1 MNESEMLGGDDEP
14 IPRQGRYIYRRRK
27 RINTESSDE
36 VIAIKTEDEKDG
48 DEEDAWKQQPM
59 KKRSFDTIKKL
70 KINKIFLMGR
80 RVTRSNPKNTRWYR
94 GGERERER
102 CERCTRRQDEEDAKM
117 KQQRQSISD
126 DDDDYYNNN
135 ENLLLR

>member
-36 VIAIKTEDEKDG
+36 VIAIKKEDEKDG

-59 KKRSFDTIKKL
+59 KKR
-70 KINKIFLMGR
+70 
-80 RVTRSNPKNTRWYR
+80 
-94 GGERERER
+94 ERERDRDREGMP
-102 CERCTRRQDEEDAKM
+102 ESYEE
-117 KQQRQSISD
+117 SF
-126 DDDDYYNNN
+126 
-135 ENLLLR
+135 